1 MEALDLKSYKREDEV
16 EKKEISKNEG
26 VMRSE
31 DSLRCCSCF
40 SFLFPSGSHFD
51 LFRVFRKKYEEDFEK
66 SQLAKEPGKRNLNN
80 PLDVQGI
87 VRHPP
92 IGGVPARR
100 VREAPN
106 NPLTGIAQSALRKE
120 PSGITVIKDHQILDQ
135 LDVRVGAAKRSSS
148 STTPDFKKPVK
159 PVIVRK

>member
-26 VMRSE
+26 VMRSK

-92 IGGVPARR
+92 IGGLPACR

-106 NPLTGIAQSALRKE
+106 NPSNVQGIVQSTLHE
-120 PSGITVIKDHQILDQ
+120 ETSILYFLLLSPFQYLYD
-135 LDVRVGAAKRSSS
+135 
-148 STTPDFKKPVK
+148 
-159 PVIVRK
+159 